1 MNTET
6 LIAVN
11 IGLPVFSALASLV
24 LSDRRA
30 RTGVVYLTAAVLVAS
45 SLLLYD
51 AGGLELNLGGV
62 FETAVVALDFGL
74 LQYFLYQGFVHKS
87 WQVLALWMGP
97 AIIAV
102 LFIAEV
108 V

>member
-11 IGLPVFSALASLV
+11 IGLPVVSALASL
-24 LSDRRA
+24 LLGDRRA
-30 RTGVVYLTAAVLVAS
+30 RAGVVYITAAVLVAS

-51 AGGLELNLGGV
+51 AGGLELNPGGV
-62 FETAVVALDFGL
+62 FETAVVALDFVL
-74 LQYFLYQGFVHKS
+74 LLYFLYQGFVHKS
-87 WQVLALWMGP
+87 WQFLALWMGP
-97 AIIAV
+97 AIIVV